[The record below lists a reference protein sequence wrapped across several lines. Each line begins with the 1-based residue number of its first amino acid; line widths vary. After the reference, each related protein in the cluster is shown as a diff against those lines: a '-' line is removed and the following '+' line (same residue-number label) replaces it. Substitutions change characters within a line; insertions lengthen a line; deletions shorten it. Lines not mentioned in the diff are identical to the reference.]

1 MQAVILAGGESSRFW
16 PLNQKHKSLIK
27 VMGKP
32 LIWYTLENLRKAG
45 MKDLIII
52 QGPKRDIEKELTF
65 YQFFGNLKIKYFS
78 QKQSKGMGN
87 ALWQARNLIS
97 GPFFVLNAERV
108 DGGEIIKKLKTIN
121 CRTIAHCSHTAR
133 SEATGSKNQKL
144 KTKAVLVGQK
154 TDQPGLYG
162 IMKLKG
168 NRVIGIVEKPKKGK
182 EPSNIRIVGVYLL
195 SPDFF
200 TTYQKIKK
208 DIYDFE
214 DALSL
219 YVKKNNVRAVFIEK
233 IALPLKY
240 PWHLFQ
246 IEKYLFDKFLK
257 KKIDKTAKISKNVI
271 IKGKVYIGKRTKIF
285 EGAAIEGPCHI
296 GPDCTIGSDALI
308 REYTNL
314 EDSTLVGAGAEV
326 KSSIL
331 QKDCHIHSG
340 FFGDSIFGQGC
351 RVGAGTITAN
361 IRIDRGEIKIKSK
374 TQKIATGLKS
384 LGIIIGENVKIGIN
398 VSLMPGIFIGSNCI
412 IGPKSLVMESIKDN
426 LTYYTK
432 FQKVIKKRK

>member
-1 MQAVILAGGESSRFW
+1 MQVVILAAGESSRFW

-27 VMGKP
+27 IMGKP
-32 LIWYTLENLRKAG
+32 LIWYTLESLRKAG
-45 MKDLIII
+45 MKDLIIV
-52 QGPKRDIEKELTF
+52 QSPQRDIEKELTF
-65 YQFFGNLKIKYFS
+65 YQFLGGLKIKYLS
-78 QKQSKGMGN
+78 QKQPKGMGN

-97 GPFFVLNAERV
+97 DPFFVLNAERI
-108 DGGEIIKKLKTIN
+108 DGGEIIKKLKI
-121 CRTIAHCSHTAR
+121 
-133 SEATGSKNQKL
+133 KNQKL
-144 KTKAVLVGQK
+144 KTKTLLVGQK

-182 EPSNIRIVGVYLL
+182 EPSNIRVVGVYLL

-200 TTYQKIKK
+200 TAYQKVKK
-208 DIYDFE
+208 NIYDFE

-219 YVKKNNVRAVFIEK
+219 YVKGDNVQAVVIEK
-233 IALPLKY
+233 IAPPLKY

-246 IEKYLFDKFLK
+246 IEKYLFDRFLK
-257 KKIDKTAKISKNVI
+257 KKIDKTVKISKNAT

-285 EGAAIEGPCHI
+285 EGAAIKGPCHI
-296 GPDCTIGSDALI
+296 GPDCTIGNNALI
-308 REYTNL
+308 REYANL
-314 EDSTLVGAGAEV
+314 EDNILVGGKAEV
-326 KSSIL
+326 KNSIF

-361 IRIDRGEIKIKSK
+361 TRIDREEIKIKSK
-374 TQKIATGLKS
+374 KQKINTGLKS
-384 LGIIIGENVKIGIN
+384 LGVITGENTKIGIN
-398 VSLMPGIFIGSNCI
+398 VSLMPGILIGSNCI
-412 IGPKSLVMESIKDN
+412 IGPHSLVMESIKDN

-432 FQKVIKKRK
+432 FQKAIKKRK